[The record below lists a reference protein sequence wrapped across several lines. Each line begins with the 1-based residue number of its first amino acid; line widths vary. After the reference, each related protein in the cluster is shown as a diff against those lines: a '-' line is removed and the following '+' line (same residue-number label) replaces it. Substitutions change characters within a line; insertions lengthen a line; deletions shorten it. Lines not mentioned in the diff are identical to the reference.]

1 MSRHYMLPIRSAMRL
16 FALLVIVVFA
26 CAPQIAVAQTG
37 ADMAASISGPLRVRI
52 GNDITYTITGTNIG
66 DMTATDV
73 QLFGWYPDWFDN
85 PRVECLGPT
94 VPGEG
99 QCNYGSLAPGESASM
114 TITLKATAGN
124 KVERRMY
131 EGGSATASNDVNPDN
146 DWAEMPVH
154 MVGPCRNCPNG

>member
-1 MSRHYMLPIRSAMRL
+1 MLPIRGAMRL
-16 FALLVIVVFA
+16 FIVLVIVVFTS
-26 CAPQIAVAQTG
+26 APQIAVAQTG
-37 ADMAASISGPLRVRI
+37 ADMAASITGPLRVRI

-85 PRVECLGPT
+85 PRVDCLAG
-94 VPGEG
+94 VADWGY
-99 QCNYGSLAPGESASM
+99 CNYGSLAPGESASM

-124 KVERRMY
+124 KAERRMY
-131 EGGSATASNDVNPDN
+131 EGGSATASNDVNTDN

-154 MVGPCRNCPNG
+154 MIGPCRDCPNK